1 MENNNIAI
9 LVEANMESMF
19 YRVEE
24 DDICRVKA
32 ETGITVPPELEKF
45 WREVGYGF
53 FSSDNGNVN
62 RVMDPLSVIDFRFT
76 QGDFEFLPD
85 IEIYEEF
92 GKDKLIF
99 FEGNESAY
107 ISIGFTEDNLGKIY
121 YYDDKIAENLQDFFE
136 RISKDDMY
144 YVKES

>member
-53 FSSDNGNVN
+53 FSSDNGNVRN
-62 RVMDPLSVIDFRFT
+62 TVNFIRILSVK
-76 QGDFEFLPD
+76 PHS
-85 IEIYEEF
+85 Y
-92 GKDKLIF
+92 
-99 FEGNESAY
+99 
-107 ISIGFTEDNLGKIY
+107 
-121 YYDDKIAENLQDFFE
+121 
-136 RISKDDMY
+136 
-144 YVKES
+144 